1 MILEIVA
8 FLDASGVVLSARLT
22 GGWRL
27 LTDAEA
33 ILSIKSRDESAEFG
47 PAVCGAESGIDILSS
62 YVYAERSSKEKR

>member
-1 MILEIVA
+1 
-8 FLDASGVVLSARLT
+8 
-22 GGWRL
+22 